1 MSLWH
6 ALRDLCGIWGLI
18 ALCPLYLFALLRG
31 DPTGRAFAHVLALGA
46 LFGTITVT
54 GRADTGPLRLAGD
67 SQLGFGALLLA
78 AQVVLTLRSPW
89 HYPIAIAAAQLLIV
103 FAAAFAS
110 AGLIAQPA
118 TALWLGGL
126 PGAIQLGAF
135 SYGLITHRNRRRDK
149 VLKPKFA
156 ARTGQ
161 TA

>member
-18 ALCPLYLFALLRG
+18 AFCPLYLLALLRG
-31 DPTGRAFAHVLALGA
+31 DQTGRAFAHVLALGA
-46 LFGTITVT
+46 LLGTLAAT
-54 GRADTGPLRLAGD
+54 GGRDAGTLRLPGD
-67 SQLGFGALLLA
+67 SQPGLTALLFA
-78 AQVVLTLRSPW
+78 AQVVLTLLSPW
-89 HYPIAIAAAQLLIV
+89 LYPIAIAAAQLLIV

-126 PGAIQLGAF
+126 PGALQLGVF
-135 SYGLITHRNRRRDK
+135 SYGLITHRTRRRDK
-149 VLKPKFA
+149 PLKPKFA

-161 TA
+161 AA